1 MSVGRR
7 EPSRYACDDLRTLAT
22 VGDGSVDVVVA
33 KSSLDSILCEKERG
47 MPRFLPFSFCA
58 AEKTTTWRFFR
69 SREKIGNVI
78 ATLHRVLKKG
88 GVLLVVSH
96 APDRGALFDA
106 ATWDVA
112 THDVASPE
120 PGRTD
125 DPNFHV
131 FACVKL

>member
-1 MSVGRR
+1 MV
-7 EPSRYACDDLRTLAT
+7 
-22 VGDGSVDVVVA
+22 
-33 KSSLDSILCEKERG
+33 
-47 MPRFLPFSFCA
+47 
-58 AEKTTTWRFFR
+58 
-69 SREKIGNVI
+69 
-78 ATLHRVLKKG
+78 ATLHRVLKKR

-96 APDRGALFDA
+96 ATDRGALFDA